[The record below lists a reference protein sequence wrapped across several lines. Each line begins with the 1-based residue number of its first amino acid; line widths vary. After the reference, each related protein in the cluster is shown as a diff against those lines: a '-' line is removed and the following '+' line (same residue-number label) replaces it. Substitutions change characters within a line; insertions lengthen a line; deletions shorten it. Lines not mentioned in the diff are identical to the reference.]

1 MPRPQRMLDSP
12 AATPMSHERSIEDE
26 IRQFLADNFPLSAN
40 GPLAGTDSLLE
51 TGVIDSVGVLEL
63 IQFVESTYEIEIPDA
78 EVLPENLD
86 SIDAITRYV
95 SSKRGADGNPAD
107 AGS

>member
-1 MPRPQRMLDSP
+1 
-12 AATPMSHERSIEDE
+12 MSDVQPIEDE
-26 IRQFLADNFPLSAN
+26 VRHFLTDNFPLSAN
-40 GPLAGTDSLLE
+40 GFSLAGSDSLLE

-63 IQFVESTYEIEIPDA
+63 IEFIESRYEIEISDS

-95 SSKRGADGNPAD
+95 SSKSGADSTQADGN
-107 AGS
+107 G

>member
-1 MPRPQRMLDSP
+1 
-12 AATPMSHERSIEDE
+12 MSHQRSIEDE
-26 IRQFLADNFPLSAN
+26 VRHFLTDTFPLSAD
-40 GPLAGTDSLLE
+40 GFSLAGADSLLE

-63 IQFVESTYEIEIPDA
+63 IQFIESRYEIEIPDA

-95 SSKRGADGNPAD
+95 SSKRDADSSPAD
-107 AGS
+107 ASG

>member
-1 MPRPQRMLDSP
+1 
-12 AATPMSHERSIEDE
+12 
-26 IRQFLADNFPLSAN
+26 
-40 GPLAGTDSLLE
+40 
-51 TGVIDSVGVLEL
+51 L
-63 IQFVESTYEIEIPDA
+63 IQFVESTYEIEIPDS

-95 SSKRGADGNPAD
+95 SSKRDADGNPAD